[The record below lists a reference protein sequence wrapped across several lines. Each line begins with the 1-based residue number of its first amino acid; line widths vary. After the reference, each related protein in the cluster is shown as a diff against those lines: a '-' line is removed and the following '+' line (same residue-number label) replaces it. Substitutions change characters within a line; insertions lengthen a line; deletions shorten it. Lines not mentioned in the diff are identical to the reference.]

1 MSTNYISWDEGSARH
16 TETSP
21 YLSNRLVVSGHS
33 ATIFREIAFREIAF
47 REIAFREIAWLIK
60 QIMNSCLKS
69 RQWFH
74 REIARYWRYIKDV
87 IVDLEK
93 SWFSLRLEEDQAKQ
107 ALTTLLGSSW

>member
-33 ATIFREIAFREIAF
+33 ATIFREIAFREIA
-47 REIAFREIAWLIK
+47 WLIK

-69 RQWFH
+69 RQ
-74 REIARYWRYIKDV
+74 
-87 IVDLEK
+87 
-93 SWFSLRLEEDQAKQ
+93 
-107 ALTTLLGSSW
+107 

>member
-60 QIMNSCLKS
+60 QIMNSCLKP
-69 RQWFH
+69 RQ
-74 REIARYWRYIKDV
+74 
-87 IVDLEK
+87 
-93 SWFSLRLEEDQAKQ
+93 
-107 ALTTLLGSSW
+107 

>member
-47 REIAFREIAWLIK
+47 IEIAWLIK

-69 RQWFH
+69 RQ
-74 REIARYWRYIKDV
+74 
-87 IVDLEK
+87 
-93 SWFSLRLEEDQAKQ
+93 
-107 ALTTLLGSSW
+107 

>member
-47 REIAFREIAWLIK
+47 REIAWLIK
-60 QIMNSCLKS
+60 QIMNSCLKP
-69 RQWFH
+69 RQ
-74 REIARYWRYIKDV
+74 
-87 IVDLEK
+87 
-93 SWFSLRLEEDQAKQ
+93 
-107 ALTTLLGSSW
+107 

>member
-47 REIAFREIAWLIK
+47 REIAWLIK

-69 RQWFH
+69 RQ
-74 REIARYWRYIKDV
+74 
-87 IVDLEK
+87 
-93 SWFSLRLEEDQAKQ
+93 
-107 ALTTLLGSSW
+107 

>member
-33 ATIFREIAFREIAF
+33 ATIFREIAF